1 MSKKKAGSNTKCQN
15 YLNNRT
21 RIKNKT
27 RKLEKRL
34 KFSTMQEETKGKVIK
49 NSRIGR
55 KAEGFAKE
63 MFKFNHPKNE
73 NNRNIKT
80 DVKPSR

>member
-1 MSKKKAGSNTKCQN
+1 MAKGKSGNNKCQS

-34 KFSTMQEETKGKVIK
+34 KHSSMSQDKKDKIIK
-49 NSRIGR
+49 NCRIGR
-55 KAEGFAKE
+55 KAEGFQIE
-63 MFKFNHPKNE
+63 SFKHNKPKNVD
-73 NNRNIKT
+73 NG
-80 DVKPSR
+80 VKS

>member
-1 MSKKKAGSNTKCQN
+1 MGKKKGGNNIKCQS

-34 KFSTMQEETKGKVIK
+34 RNSELKEETKDKIRK
-49 NSRIGR
+49 HCRIGR
-55 KAEGFAKE
+55 KAEGFVKE
-63 MFKFNHPKNE
+63 SFKYLSSKKENKNE
-73 NNRNIKT
+73 
-80 DVKPSR
+80 